1 MVYPGNEEYDGILED
16 IEAYYKQVSDRNV
29 ERNYA
34 TQFSRNAK
42 YISLAQQ
49 VGSVLKAYAQDMQ
62 GRLAMKAKTEAAI
75 KSL

>member
-1 MVYPGNEEYDGILED
+1 MLITS
-16 IEAYYKQVSDRNV
+16 IDRNV

-42 YISLAQQ
+42 YISCFT
-49 VGSVLKAYAQDMQ
+49 GRFCFKAYAAQDMQ

-75 KSL
+75 KAAYENFIP